1 MNLAIKKNAEINKTV
16 KNKSADLHL
25 HTNFSDGKL
34 SPEQIVLK
42 AKCSGLS
49 AIAITD
55 HDTIDGI
62 DPAIKAGKKYN
73 LEVIPGIELSAE
85 TNSEE
90 VHILGFYIDWYN
102 QDLRNKIKELVEA
115 RRKRI
120 IKMIDKLSDIGIK
133 LEYETMLN
141 NLNPVSIGRPHL
153 ASALVENGYVS
164 TISEAFDKFLNN
176 NSPIYIAKQK
186 LYPVEAIK
194 IILKAGGIPVLAHPG
209 YLQQNMLDELVSF
222 GLMGLE
228 AFHPCLDVQISN
240 YYCELAKKYDL
251 LITGGSDYHGF
262 SESKISIGEIR
273 LPYKYV
279 EDMKK
284 LINNEL
290 SFLKKGVLLL

>member
-1 MNLAIKKNAEINKTV
+1 MKLDIRKKIEINKIT
-16 KNKSADLHL
+16 KSKYADLHL

-55 HDTIDGI
+55 HDTIDGL
-62 DPAIKAGKKYN
+62 DPAIREGKKYN
-73 LEVIPGIELSAE
+73 IEIIPGIELSAE
-85 TNSEE
+85 TDAEE
-90 VHILGFYIDWYN
+90 VHILGFFVDCYS
-102 QDLRNKIKELVEA
+102 QDLRNKINELVES

-120 IKMIDKLSDIGIK
+120 IMMIDNLSDIGIK
-133 LEYETMLN
+133 LEYETVLN
-141 NLNPVSIGRPHL
+141 NINPVSIGRPHL
-153 ASALVENGYVS
+153 AYALVEKGYVS
-164 TISEAFDKFLNN
+164 TISEAFDKFLNS

-186 LYPVEAIK
+186 LYPAEAIK
-194 IILKAGGIPVLAHPG
+194 IIIKAGGIPVLAHPG

-228 AFHPCLDVQISN
+228 AFHPCLDIQISN
-240 YYCELAKKYDL
+240 YYCELAKKYNL

-262 SESKISIGEIR
+262 SESKISIGKIR
-273 LPYKYV
+273 LPYKYI

-284 LINNEL
+284 LINNDL
-290 SFLKKGVLLL
+290 SFLKKGVLFL

>member
-1 MNLAIKKNAEINKTV
+1 MNLATRKRIDINKAV
-16 KNKSADLHL
+16 KNKYADLHL
-25 HTNFSDGKL
+25 HTNFSDGTL

-49 AIAITD
+49 TIAITD

-85 TNSEE
+85 TDIEE

-102 QDLRNKIKELVEA
+102 QDLRNKINELSES

-120 IKMIDKLSDIGIK
+120 IKMIDKLNDIGIK
-133 LEYETMLN
+133 LEYETVLSKLN
-141 NLNPVSIGRPHL
+141 AVSIGRPHL
-153 ASALVENGYVS
+153 ASVLVESGYVS

-186 LYPVEAIK
+186 LYPAEAIK
-194 IILKAGGIPVLAHPG
+194 IVLKAGGIPVLAHPG
-209 YLQQNMLDELVSF
+209 YLQQTMLNELISF

-228 AFHPCLDVQISN
+228 AFHPCLDIQISN
-240 YYCELAKKYDL
+240 YYCELAKKYNL

-262 SESKISIGEIR
+262 SDSKVSIGEIR
-273 LPYKYV
+273 LPYKYI
-279 EDMKK
+279 EDMKRVK
-284 LINNEL
+284 NNES
-290 SFLKKGVLLL
+290 SFLREGVLLL